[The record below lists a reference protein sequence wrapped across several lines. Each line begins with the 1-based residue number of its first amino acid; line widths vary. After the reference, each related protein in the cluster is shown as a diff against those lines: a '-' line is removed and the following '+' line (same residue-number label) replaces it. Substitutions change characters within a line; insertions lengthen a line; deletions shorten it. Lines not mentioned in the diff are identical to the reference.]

1 MAKSKREG
9 KRVRAQR
16 AKVDSKK
23 LYSVDD
29 AGAVIASTASA
40 KFDETVDVA
49 INLGVDPKKS
59 EQNVRGSVA
68 LPHGL
73 GKKIRVA
80 VFAKGPKADE
90 ATAAGAE
97 IVGAE
102 DLVEKIKGGFFDF
115 DALVAT
121 PDMMVQVGKV
131 GKLLGPRGLMPS
143 PKVGTVTQDVGTVV
157 KSLKAGRAEFR
168 IEKAGVLHAPVGKA
182 SFGGK
187 KIAENAQA
195 LLQAVAK
202 AKPATAKGIYMKSA
216 FMSLSMGPAVEI
228 DLAPFRAT

>member
-1 MAKSKREG
+1 MAKTKRAG

-16 AKVDSKK
+16 AKVDTKK
-23 LYSVDD
+23 VYNVDE
-29 AGAVIASTASA
+29 ASAVIASTAST

-80 VFAKGPKADE
+80 VFANGPKADE
-90 ATAAGAE
+90 ASAAGAD

-143 PKVGTVTQDVGTVV
+143 PKVGTVTLEVGNVV

-168 IEKAGVLHAPVGKA
+168 IDKAGVIHAPVGKA

-187 KIAENAQA
+187 KIAENALA

-202 AKPATAKGIYMKSA
+202 AKPATAKGIYLKSA
-216 FMSLSMGPAVEI
+216 YMSLTMGPSAEL
-228 DLAPFRAT
+228 DLAPFRG